1 MPNVIAEQRDRIVE
15 IGVYG
20 LPFSSVHFTH
30 VAIIGFLNLALYIG
44 FG

>member
-20 LPFSSVHFTH
+20 LAVF
-30 VAIIGFLNLALYIG
+30 IGAFYPCCHYLFPKLAVYVG
-44 FG
+44 CG